1 MKGTREGPT
10 TRARASTIAAACE
23 SVKAIF
29 RRSPARDPAER
40 RREPLQSTA
49 APARTRER
57 PLASELVT
65 FPVPPRRRW
74 VYGVPVLTYTPDSPL
89 RGGFAIAAGRRV
101 ALLGPE
107 AGLDVALTVHHL
119 LSDPGVPMAD
129 ALDLVR
135 ESTVARQFAFVE
147 LASDESRTAKVAL
160 RGDVRV
166 DLGSAT
172 SRFAWPDG
180 ATWVT
185 ADAENV
191 ALVRLSLGD
200 APADEPSMPM
210 YGGVVYA
217 RDLVVHASAMDV
229 PAEQPAPSLATE
241 DVDDVE
247 LTVLMEE
254 TVAAAREAAKARE
267 ADEAR
272 RLAGVAPLTPRE
284 VPPAYTQ
291 ASPQAPRASEAGAT
305 PTRPSLAPQ
314 RVDLSSLMRPA
325 TWTLKLPDGHE
336 LDAGSSIVVGRRPW
350 RHDPD
355 ETSTY
360 YILAPSPSRQI
371 SGKHLEFSVVGD
383 ELRARDL
390 ESTNG
395 TLLLTH
401 DKPPRL
407 LTDGRSVSL
416 GEGDTLDLG
425 EGFQIVVGERR

>member
-1 MKGTREGPT
+1 M
-10 TRARASTIAAACE
+10 
-23 SVKAIF
+23 
-29 RRSPARDPAER
+29 
-40 RREPLQSTA
+40 
-49 APARTRER
+49 
-57 PLASELVT
+57 
-65 FPVPPRRRW
+65 
-74 VYGVPVLTYTPDSPL
+74 LTYTPDSPL

-101 ALLGPE
+101 ALLGPD

-119 LSDPGVPMAD
+119 LADAGVPMAD

-147 LASDESRTAKVAL
+147 LAADGSHTAKVAL

-217 RDLVVHASAMDV
+217 RDLVVHASDLDQRADA
-229 PAEQPAPSLATE
+229 PSGTPEAAEQDA
-241 DVDDVE
+241 DDVE

-272 RLAGVAPLTPRE
+272 RLAGVAPVT
-284 VPPAYTQ
+284 PPALPVAETSDPADSRDEQ
-291 ASPQAPRASEAGAT
+291 AT
-305 PTRPSLAPQ
+305 PARGSARPSLAPQ

-325 TWTLKLPDGHE
+325 TWTLRLPDGHE

-395 TLLLTH
+395 TLLLTP

-416 GEGDTLDLG
+416 GQGDTLDLG